1 MVYLIDANV
10 IVRFLTGVPEEHF
23 EQACRWL
30 EEVEAGDRRV
40 LILEGVLMEAWF
52 VLTRFYKLPKR
63 EVADDLKAILHLT
76 GVVNPDKLILAEAL
90 TMAVQH
96 NIDFVDALICAK
108 ARLEGYGKLSFDRD
122 VMVRCEHPV
131 SD

>member
-10 IVRFLTGVPEEHF
+10 IVRFLTGVPEAHF

-30 EEVEAGDRRV
+30 EEVETGARQV
-40 LILEGVLMEAWF
+40 LILGGVLMEAWF
-52 VLTRFYKLPKR
+52 VLTRFYKLPKV
-63 EVADDLKAILHLT
+63 EVADDLKAILHLA

-96 NIDFVDALICAK
+96 NIDFVDALICAR

-122 VMVRCEHPV
+122 VMARCERSV